1 MIQLPDDK
9 FRYIFFSKLNLF
21 VLIFVYM
28 HKQCAYKN
36 LSWNMKFETNLIFGT
51 IFLLSV
57 FQLCQMTQRFDGL
70 FKTGTVI

>member
-1 MIQLPDDK
+1 
-9 FRYIFFSKLNLF
+9 
-21 VLIFVYM
+21 
-28 HKQCAYKN
+28 
-36 LSWNMKFETNLIFGT
+36 MKFETNLIFGT